1 MEEQRTERE
10 KRESSWGWGW
20 KARQAVTEGEKC
32 AGQRSAATGEAATR
46 TRAPLGS
53 PGCAPRA
60 EPGRG
65 ARPPLTF
72 QDEGVDVPVDAQ
84 EVALPPEARVGGEQR
99 PAALG
104 VQPSEP

>member
-1 MEEQRTERE
+1 MEEQRTARE
-10 KRESSWGWGW
+10 KRESSWGW
-20 KARQAVTEGEKC
+20 KSRQAAREGEKC
-32 AGQRSAATGEAATR
+32 AGQQSAATGEAAAG

-53 PGCAPRA
+53 PGCALCA

-72 QDEGVDVPVDAQ
+72 QNEGVDVPVDAQ

-99 PAALG
+99 PATLG
-104 VQPSEP
+104 V